1 MTEYEK
7 MIKGMLYKSNVDE
20 LNELHKISAINMN
33 KINSM
38 VPYPTEEMYNF
49 FKGWF
54 KEFGEGSMI
63 MPPFSCDYGV
73 NIKIGKN
80 SYFNMNCTFLDVCP
94 IEIGDNVFVGPNTS
108 FYTPC
113 HPIHKDYRYK
123 GYEYAKPIKIEN
135 NVWIGGSVVILPGV
149 TIEDGAVIGAGSVVT
164 KDVKKNTIVAGNPA
178 KLIRKITE
186 EDRLYWDNEFKKI
199 GY

>member
-7 MIKGMLYKSNVDE
+7 MVKGLLYKSNDIE
-20 LNELHKISAINMN
+20 LNALHSNSAHFMN
-33 KINSM
+33 KINKM
-38 VPYPTEEMYNF
+38 IPYPTEELNGL
-49 FKGWF
+49 FKAFLGS
-54 KEFGEGSMI
+54 FGDGSMI
-63 MPPFSCDYGV
+63 IPPFYCDYGI

-123 GYEYAKPIKIEN
+123 GLEYAKPIKILN
-135 NVWIGGSVVILPGV
+135 NVWIGGNVVILPGV
-149 TIEDGAVIGAGSVVT
+149 TIKDGAVIGAGSVIT
-164 KDVKKNTIVAGNPA
+164 KDVEENTIVAGNPA
-178 KLIRKITE
+178 KVIRKITE
-186 EDRLYWDNEFKKI
+186 EDRLYWENKFNEAK
-199 GY
+199 